1 MYHPTTRVL
10 AVLELLQNHGRLSGP
25 DLAARLEVDL
35 RTVRRYV
42 TMLQDLGIP
51 IEAER
56 GRYGGYKLRPGFK
69 LPPLM
74 FSDDEAL
81 AVTLGL
87 LVARRL
93 GLGFA
98 APAVEG
104 ALAKVERVLPPAVR
118 GRVGAVQEALTIDL
132 PARPEAPS
140 SATVVA
146 LGEAVHAGRRVRLR
160 YEAASGEETERA
172 LDPYGL
178 VFLGGRWYAAGHC
191 HLRRDL
197 RIFRLDRILTIEPSA
212 GEEHFARPP
221 EFDCLAFVR
230 ESLARAPGAWHVEAL
245 LRLDPAEAR
254 RRIPP
259 HQATLEPAGEEG
271 VVVRLSVECLDWAA
285 RFLVGIGC
293 PFVVRQPPELGEVM
307 RRLAGE
313 LTAAADGAGRREAQ
327 GVP

>member
-10 AVLELLQNHGRLSGP
+10 AVLELLQTHGRLSGP
-25 DLAARLEVDL
+25 DLAGRLEVDL

-51 IEAER
+51 VEAER

-74 FSDDEAL
+74 LSDDEAL

-87 LVARRL
+87 LTARRL
-93 GLGFA
+93 GLGPA

-118 GRVGAVQEALTIDL
+118 GRVAAVQEALTIDL
-132 PARPEAPS
+132 PSRPEAPA

-146 LGEAVHAGRRVRLR
+146 LSEAAHARRRVRLR
-160 YEAASGEETERA
+160 YASARGEETQRA

-178 VFLGGRWYAAGHC
+178 VYLGGRWYAAGWC
-191 HLRRDL
+191 HLRSDL
-197 RIFRLDRILTIEPSA
+197 RVFRLDRVLDVGPSPA
-212 GEEHFARPP
+212 GEGFVRPP
-221 EFDCLAFVR
+221 EFEPLAFVR

-245 LRLDPAEAR
+245 LETDLESAR
-254 RRIPP
+254 RRVPA
-259 HQATLEPAGEEG
+259 HQATLEPAPDG
-271 VVVRLSVECLDWAA
+271 VRLCLYVECLDWAA
-285 RFLVGIGC
+285 RFLVGLGC
-293 PFVVRQPPELGEVM
+293 RFTVRRPAELGAVL
-307 RRLAGE
+307 RRLAE
-313 LTAAADGAGRREAQ
+313 QLIAASAEG
-327 GVP
+327 